1 MMSAKTTDAHWPEID
16 NALQAVEGGKD
27 AKHAY
32 MRLLVARMD
41 KEKALTAWPVALKG
55 PSRDV
60 TNSAYWAI
68 EDARERLVQAEAD
81 YAKACSQ
88 RCAEFLIKE

>member
-1 MMSAKTTDAHWPEID
+1 MNKLQINKPPFTTDAHWPEI
-16 NALQAVEGGKD
+16 
-27 AKHAY
+27 KHAY

-41 KEKALTAWPVALKG
+41 KEKALTAWPAALKG

-60 TNSAYWAI
+60 TNSAYWAL